1 MMRSETVQMDDE
13 ILIVDDEHEVTSHLR
28 EGWKVLIVDDEPEV
42 HRITK
47 MTLAQFEFDNRPI
60 EFLHAYTGDEA
71 VMIMAHE
78 PDIALILLDVVMETD
93 NAGLNVVKH
102 VRDVLR
108 NPYVRIVLRT
118 GQPGQAPEDDVVAN
132 YDINDYKDKTEL
144 TSQKLRTLI
153 RASLRS
159 YRDIRTLEHHR
170 RGLEKVIAASKGIF
184 EKQALKQFAEGTL
197 EQLGALLAL
206 EESSLY
212 TLRHNAYELR
222 NSTLETML
230 SNTVLLAGGEGE
242 QVPPSA
248 VVMEAIRQR
257 QNVYRDNELVIYCN
271 NPRHSLIFHIEGTR
285 PLSQMDTYLLNL
297 FTENIIIALEN
308 IRLNELLADNQREI
322 IYRIGE
328 IVETRSK
335 ESGLH
340 VKRVALYCELFA
352 KLLGLSDD
360 KAELLKRASPLHDI
374 GKIGIPDAVLHKPGK
389 LDASEWEIMK
399 THAQIGYDM
408 LSGSDIELFQVAS
421 QIALNHHEKWD
432 GSGYPQGLS
441 GMMIPLEGR
450 ITALVDVFD
459 ALGSDRCYKRAWPLD
474 KILSLIS
481 EERGRHFDPALVDL
495 MLENLEHFLAIR
507 DTYKDEFQGE

>member
-1 MMRSETVQMDDE
+1 MDDE
-13 ILIVDDEHEVTSHLR
+13 ILIVDDEKIESSHIKH
-28 EGWKVLIVDDEPEV
+28 GWKVLIVDDEPEV

-47 MTLAQFEFDNRPI
+47 MTLAQFQFDDKPI
-60 EFLHAYTGDEA
+60 EFLHAYTGREA
-71 VMIMAHE
+71 QAIVANE

-93 NAGLNVVKH
+93 NAGLDVVRY
-102 VRDVLR
+102 VRTELG
-108 NPYVRIVLRT
+108 NQQIRIVLRT

-159 YRDIRTLEHHR
+159 YRDICSLEHNR
-170 RGLEKVIAASKGIF
+170 KGLEKVIAASKGIF

-197 EQLGALLAL
+197 EQLSALLAL
-206 EESSLY
+206 EETSLY
-212 TLRHNAYELR
+212 QLRQNAYEIRDDALGSVL
-222 NSTLETML
+222 NSDDYQSFHDSTII
-230 SNTVLLAGGEGE
+230 
-242 QVPPSA
+242 QQA
-248 VVMEAIRQR
+248 VVCR
-257 QNVYRDNELVIYCN
+257 QNVYRDNELVIYCS
-271 NPRHSLIFHIEGTR
+271 NPRHSLLFHIQGTR

-297 FTENIIIALEN
+297 FTGNIIIALEN

-340 VKRVALYCELFA
+340 VKRVALYCEQFA
-352 KLLGLSDD
+352 RLLGLPEE
-360 KAELLKRASPLHDI
+360 KTELLKRASPLHDI

-389 LDASEWEIMK
+389 LDADEWAIMK
-399 THAQIGYDM
+399 THSQIGYDM
-408 LSGSDIELFQVAS
+408 LCGSDIELFQVAA

-441 GMMIPLEGR
+441 GTVIPLEGR

-474 KILSLIS
+474 KILALIQ
-481 EERGRHFDPALVDL
+481 EEKGHHFDPELVDL
-495 MLENLEHFLAIR
+495 MLANLDGFLAIR
-507 DTYKDEFQGE
+507 DTYRDEFQGS

>member
-1 MMRSETVQMDDE
+1 MDDE
-13 ILIVDDEHEVTSHLR
+13 ILIIDDEKAESVHIKQ
-28 EGWKVLIVDDEPEV
+28 GWKVLIVDDEPEV

-47 MTLAQFEFDNRPI
+47 MTLAQFLFDNKPI
-60 EFLHAYTGDEA
+60 EFLHAYTGTEA
-71 VMIMAHE
+71 KAIMANE

-93 NAGLNVVKH
+93 SAGLDVVRY
-102 VRDVLR
+102 VRTELH
-108 NPYVRIVLRT
+108 NQQVRIVLRT

-132 YDINDYKDKTEL
+132 FDINDYKDKTEL

-159 YRDIRTLEHHR
+159 YRDICTLEHNR
-170 RGLEKVIAASKGIF
+170 KGLEKVIAASKGIF

-197 EQLGALLAL
+197 DQLSALLAL
-206 EESSLY
+206 EETSLFQ
-212 TLRHNAYELR
+212 LKQNAYEIRNTDMEPILNEEDQTHYR
-222 NSTLETML
+222 NS
-230 SNTVLLAGGEGE
+230 SVIQQALANK
-242 QVPPSA
+242 
-248 VVMEAIRQR
+248 
-257 QNVYRDNELVIYCN
+257 QNVFRDNELVIYCK

-352 KLLGLSDD
+352 RLLGFPEE
-360 KAELLKRASPLHDI
+360 KTELLKRASPLHDI
-374 GKIGIPDAVLHKPGK
+374 GKIGIPDAILHKPGK
-389 LDASEWEIMK
+389 LDADEWEIMK

-432 GSGYPQGLS
+432 GSGYPQGLT
-441 GMMIPLEGR
+441 GHTIPLEGR

-474 KILSLIS
+474 KILTLIQ
-481 EERGRHFDPALVDL
+481 EEKGRHFDPALVEL
-495 MLENLEHFLAIR
+495 MLANLDDFLAIR
-507 DTYKDEFQGE
+507 DTYRDEFQGHE

>member
-1 MMRSETVQMDDE
+1 MDDE
-13 ILIVDDEHEVTSHLR
+13 ILIVDDEKIESSHIKH
-28 EGWKVLIVDDEPEV
+28 GWKVLIVDDEPEV

-47 MTLAQFEFDNRPI
+47 MTLAQFQFDDKPI
-60 EFLHAYTGDEA
+60 EFLHAYTGREA
-71 VMIMAHE
+71 QAIVANE

-93 NAGLNVVKH
+93 NAGLDVVRY
-102 VRDVLR
+102 VRTELG
-108 NPYVRIVLRT
+108 NQQIRIVLRT

-159 YRDIRTLEHHR
+159 YRDICSLEHNR
-170 RGLEKVIAASKGIF
+170 KGLEKVIAASKGIF

-197 EQLGALLAL
+197 EQLSALLAL
-206 EESSLY
+206 EETSLY
-212 TLRHNAYELR
+212 QLRQNAYEIRDDALGSVL
-222 NSTLETML
+222 NSDDYQSFHDSTIIQQ
-230 SNTVLLAGGEGE
+230 S
-242 QVPPSA
+242 
-248 VVMEAIRQR
+248 VVCR
-257 QNVYRDNELVIYCN
+257 QNVYRDNELVIYCS
-271 NPRHSLIFHIEGTR
+271 NPRHSLLFHIQGTR

-297 FTENIIIALEN
+297 FTGNIIIALEN

-340 VKRVALYCELFA
+340 VKRVALYCEQFA
-352 KLLGLSDD
+352 RLLGLPEE
-360 KAELLKRASPLHDI
+360 KTELLKRASPLHDI

-389 LDASEWEIMK
+389 LDADEWAIMK
-399 THAQIGYDM
+399 THSQIGYDM
-408 LSGSDIELFQVAS
+408 LCGSDIELFQVAA

-441 GMMIPLEGR
+441 GTAIPLEGR

-474 KILSLIS
+474 KILALIQ
-481 EERGRHFDPALVDL
+481 EEKGRHFDPELVEL
-495 MLENLEHFLAIR
+495 MLANLDGFLAIR
-507 DTYKDEFQGE
+507 DTYRDEFQGS

>member
-1 MMRSETVQMDDE
+1 MDDE
-13 ILIVDDEHEVTSHLR
+13 ILIIDDEKAESVHVKQ
-28 EGWKVLIVDDEPEV
+28 GWKVLIVDDEPEV

-47 MTLAQFEFDNRPI
+47 MTLAQFLFDNKPI
-60 EFLHAYTGDEA
+60 EFLHAYTGTEARA
-71 VMIMAHE
+71 VMANE

-93 NAGLNVVKH
+93 SAGLDVVRY
-102 VRDVLR
+102 VRTELH
-108 NPYVRIVLRT
+108 NQQVRIVLRT

-132 YDINDYKDKTEL
+132 FDINDYKDKTEL

-159 YRDIRTLEHHR
+159 YRDICTLEHNR
-170 RGLEKVIAASKGIF
+170 KGLEKVIAASKGIF
-184 EKQALKQFAEGTL
+184 EKRALKQFAEGTL
-197 EQLGALLAL
+197 DQLSALLAL
-206 EESSLY
+206 EETSLFQ
-212 TLRHNAYELR
+212 LKQNAYEIRNTDMEPILDEENQTHYR
-222 NSTLETML
+222 NS
-230 SNTVLLAGGEGE
+230 SVIQQALA
-242 QVPPSA
+242 SK
-248 VVMEAIRQR
+248 
-257 QNVYRDNELVIYCN
+257 QNVFRDNELVIYCK

-352 KLLGLSDD
+352 RLLGFAEE
-360 KAELLKRASPLHDI
+360 KTELLKRASPLHDI
-374 GKIGIPDAVLHKPGK
+374 GKIGIPDAILHKPGK
-389 LDASEWEIMK
+389 LDANEWEIMK

-432 GSGYPQGLS
+432 GSGYPQGLM
-441 GMMIPLEGR
+441 GHTIPLEGR

-474 KILSLIS
+474 KILILIR
-481 EERGRHFDPALVDL
+481 EEKGRHFDPELVEL
-495 MLENLEHFLAIR
+495 MLANLDDFLAIR
-507 DTYKDEFQGE
+507 DTYRDEFQGHE

>member
-1 MMRSETVQMDDE
+1 MDDE
-13 ILIVDDEHEVTSHLR
+13 ILIVDDEKIESSHIKQ
-28 EGWKVLIVDDEPEV
+28 GWKVLIVDDEPEV

-47 MTLAQFEFDNRPI
+47 MTLAQFQFDDKPI
-60 EFLHAYTGDEA
+60 EFLHAYTGSEA
-71 VMIMAHE
+71 QAIVANE

-93 NAGLNVVKH
+93 SAGLDVVRY
-102 VRDVLR
+102 VRTELG
-108 NPYVRIVLRT
+108 NQQIRIVLRT

-159 YRDIRTLEHHR
+159 YRDICSLEHNR
-170 RGLEKVIAASKGIF
+170 KGLEKVIAASKGIF

-197 EQLGALLAL
+197 EQLSALLAL
-206 EESSLY
+206 EETSLY
-212 TLRHNAYELR
+212 QLRQNAYEIRDDALGSVL
-222 NSTLETML
+222 NSDDYQSFHDSTII
-230 SNTVLLAGGEGE
+230 
-242 QVPPSA
+242 QQA
-248 VVMEAIRQR
+248 VVCR
-257 QNVYRDNELVIYCN
+257 QNVYRDNELVIYCS
-271 NPRHSLIFHIEGTR
+271 NPRHSLLFHIQGTR

-297 FTENIIIALEN
+297 FTGNIIIALEN

-340 VKRVALYCELFA
+340 VKRVALYCEQFA
-352 KLLGLSDD
+352 RLLGLPEE
-360 KAELLKRASPLHDI
+360 KTELLKRASPLHDI

-389 LDASEWEIMK
+389 LDADEWAIMK
-399 THAQIGYDM
+399 THSQIGYDM
-408 LSGSDIELFQVAS
+408 LCGSDIELFQVAA

-441 GMMIPLEGR
+441 GTAIPLEGR

-474 KILSLIS
+474 KILALIQ
-481 EERGRHFDPALVDL
+481 EEKGRHFDPELVEL
-495 MLENLEHFLAIR
+495 MLANLDGFLAIR
-507 DTYKDEFQGE
+507 DTYRDEFQGS

>member
-1 MMRSETVQMDDE
+1 MDDE
-13 ILIVDDEHEVTSHLR
+13 ILIIDDEKAESVHIKQ
-28 EGWKVLIVDDEPEV
+28 GWKVLIVDDEPEV

-47 MTLAQFEFDNRPI
+47 MTLAQFLFDNKPI
-60 EFLHAYTGDEA
+60 EFLHAYTGTEA
-71 VMIMAHE
+71 KAIMANE

-93 NAGLNVVKH
+93 SAGLDVVRY
-102 VRDVLR
+102 VRTELH
-108 NPYVRIVLRT
+108 NQQVRIVLRT

-132 YDINDYKDKTEL
+132 FDINDYKDKTEL

-159 YRDIRTLEHHR
+159 YRDICTLEHNR
-170 RGLEKVIAASKGIF
+170 KGLEKVIAASKGIF

-197 EQLGALLAL
+197 DQLSALLAL
-206 EESSLY
+206 EETSLFQ
-212 TLRHNAYELR
+212 LKQNAYEIRNTDMEPILNEEDQTHYR
-222 NSTLETML
+222 NS
-230 SNTVLLAGGEGE
+230 SVIQQALANK
-242 QVPPSA
+242 
-248 VVMEAIRQR
+248 
-257 QNVYRDNELVIYCN
+257 QNVFRDNELVIYCK

-352 KLLGLSDD
+352 RLLGFPEE
-360 KAELLKRASPLHDI
+360 KTELLKRASPLHDI
-374 GKIGIPDAVLHKPGK
+374 GKIGIPDAILHKPVK
-389 LDASEWEIMK
+389 LDAEEWEIMK

-408 LSGSDIELFQVAS
+408 LSGPDIELFQVAS

-432 GSGYPQGLS
+432 GSGYPQGLT
-441 GMMIPLEGR
+441 GHTIPLEGR

-474 KILSLIS
+474 KILALIQ
-481 EERGRHFDPALVDL
+481 EEKGRHFDPALVEL
-495 MLENLEHFLAIR
+495 MLANLDDFLAIR
-507 DTYKDEFQGE
+507 DTYRDEFQGHE

>member
-1 MMRSETVQMDDE
+1 MDDE
-13 ILIVDDEHEVTSHLR
+13 ILIIDDEKAESVHIKQ
-28 EGWKVLIVDDEPEV
+28 GWKVLIVDDEPEV

-47 MTLAQFEFDNRPI
+47 MTLAQFLFDNKPI
-60 EFLHAYTGDEA
+60 EFLHAYTGTEA
-71 VMIMAHE
+71 KAIMANE

-93 NAGLNVVKH
+93 SAGLDVVRY
-102 VRDVLR
+102 VRTELH
-108 NPYVRIVLRT
+108 NQQVRIVLRT

-132 YDINDYKDKTEL
+132 FDINDYKDKTEL

-159 YRDIRTLEHHR
+159 YRDICTLEHNR
-170 RGLEKVIAASKGIF
+170 KGLEKVIAASKGIF

-197 EQLGALLAL
+197 DQLSALLAL
-206 EESSLY
+206 EETSLFQ
-212 TLRHNAYELR
+212 LKQNAYEIRNTDMEPILNEEDQTHYR
-222 NSTLETML
+222 NS
-230 SNTVLLAGGEGE
+230 SVIQQALANK
-242 QVPPSA
+242 
-248 VVMEAIRQR
+248 
-257 QNVYRDNELVIYCN
+257 QNVFRDNELVIYCK

-352 KLLGLSDD
+352 RLLGFPEE
-360 KAELLKRASPLHDI
+360 KTELLKRASPLHDI
-374 GKIGIPDAVLHKPGK
+374 GKIGIPDAILHKPGK
-389 LDASEWEIMK
+389 LDADEWEIMK

-432 GSGYPQGLS
+432 GSGYPQGLT
-441 GMMIPLEGR
+441 GHTIPLEGR

-474 KILSLIS
+474 KILALIQ
-481 EERGRHFDPALVDL
+481 EEKGRHFDPALVEL
-495 MLENLEHFLAIR
+495 MLANLDDFLAIR
-507 DTYKDEFQGE
+507 DTYRDEFQGHE